1 MIDLMTTAE
10 VAAYLRLKERKI
22 YELTRQRRIPCT
34 RVAGKW
40 LFPRRAVDGWIGRHT
55 EYRGASL
62 ALAPPVIAGSH
73 DPLLDWAVRQSGCDL
88 AMLTAGSEDG
98 LRRLAD
104 AQALAAGI
112 HLIDGETGVYNVP
125 AVTARGAVGGGSIG
139 DIVLLEW
146 AWREQGLVV
155 AAGNPLGLHGL
166 ADVKRRRARLACRQE
181 GAGAQALLR
190 HLLKQARISYDGLD
204 VVNPPALNET
214 ELAALIVD
222 GKADCGLAIRASAR
236 RFRLDFVPLQRER
249 FDLAFRR
256 RDYFEPP
263 LQALIAFTRTA
274 AFAERARELEG
285 YDVGGTG
292 RVIYNA

>member
-1 MIDLMTTAE
+1 MPLTDLMTTAE

-40 LFPRRAVDGWIGRHT
+40 LFPRRVIDGWIGSHT
-55 EYRGASL
+55 EYRGAGI
-62 ALAPPVIAGSH
+62 APPPPVIAGSH

-104 AQALAAGI
+104 GQALAVGI
-112 HLIDGETGVYNVP
+112 HVIDGDTGAYNVP
-125 AVTARGAVGGGSIG
+125 AVTAQNTLGEV
-139 DIVLLEW
+139 VLMEW

-155 AAGNPLGLHGL
+155 AAGNPLGLRAL
-166 ADVKRRRARLACRQE
+166 ADVRRRRARLACRQE
-181 GAGAQALLR
+181 GAGAQTLLR
-190 HLLKQARISYDGLD
+190 HLLKQARISYDGLN
-204 VVNPPALNET
+204 VVTPPALNET
-214 ELAALIVD
+214 ELAALILD
-222 GKADCGLAIRASAR
+222 GKADCGISIHASAK
-236 RFRLDFVPLQRER
+236 RFRLGFVPLQRER

-263 LQALIAFTRTA
+263 LQALFAFTRTP

>member
-1 MIDLMTTAE
+1 MNDLMTTAE

-40 LFPRRAVDGWIGRHT
+40 LFPRRVIDGWIGRHT
-55 EYRGASL
+55 EYRGKA
-62 ALAPPVIAGSH
+62 AAAAPPVIAGSH

-104 AQALAAGI
+104 GQALAAGI
-112 HLIDGETGVYNVP
+112 HVIDGDTGAYNVP
-125 AVTARGAVGGGSIG
+125 AVMAHGAMGE
-139 DIVLLEW
+139 IVLIEW

-155 AAGNPLGLHGL
+155 AAGNPLGLRSL

-181 GAGAQALLR
+181 GAGAQTLLR
-190 HLLKQARISYDGLD
+190 HLLKRARLAYDGLN
-204 VVNPPALNET
+204 VVPPPALNET
-214 ELAALIVD
+214 ELAAAIVD

-263 LQALIAFTRTA
+263 LQALFAFARTP

-285 YDVGGTG
+285 YDVAGTG